1 VDPHPQK
8 AGIALI
14 RNVGITAHIDAG
26 KTTLTERVLYY
37 SGKTHKIGEVHEG
50 TAEMDWME
58 QEKERGITI
67 TSAATTCSW
76 RGHRINIIDTPGHV
90 DFTVE
95 VERSL
100 RVLDGAVGV
109 FCAVAG
115 VQPQSET
122 VWRQATHYGIPRL
135 AVINKMDRVGADF
148 DRALES
154 MVKKLGAN
162 PVPVTVPVGAED
174 AFRGVVDLV
183 TAEYVTF
190 NGELGENVERV
201 PLEKLPDDTRVE
213 LEGIFDKYRSRLL
226 DAVAEYDTEVLNLYL
241 SDAEV
246 PVEALKRAIRA
257 ATLRGAAQP
266 VLAVSA
272 LKNRGVQPVLDAVV
286 DFLPSPLDRGAVKGI
301 NPKTEREEER
311 RPDPRAPLTAYVFKT
326 ASDTFFGKLTFFR
339 TYSGTLKVK
348 DSLLNS
354 HTGRGV
360 RVGRLLE
367 MHANKKTDIAELGP
381 GEIGAAVGLKGCRT
395 GDTLCDRDHPIA
407 LGMIEFPEPV
417 MRVAIEPGSTA
428 DEKRLAD
435 ALESLAEDDPTF
447 TVAEDAETGQRIISG
462 MGELHL
468 EIIVDRLQRE
478 FAVRCRVGEPQIA
491 FRESVSGVG
500 EEEFTLGRQLAGKP
514 QFAKVRVA
522 VEPAGSGEGF
532 SFSGRVDGL
541 SKPYHEAIAEGCR
554 QGMQVGVVAGYP
566 LVDVRCRLVDAG
578 YDEELSS
585 AEVFRAAAFR
595 AFHLACAKAGPIVLE
610 PVMSLE
616 VTCPEEFL
624 GNVLKDLSTR
634 RGQITETRVLAGS
647 QVVDARVPLSAMFGY
662 STAVRSL
669 TQGRADY
676 HMQFERYAPVPE
688 DSPARWW

>member
-1 VDPHPQK
+1 VSAVEPHPQK

-26 KTTLTERVLYY
+26 KTTLTERILYY

-76 RGHRINIIDTPGHV
+76 RAHRINIIDTPGHV

-122 VWRQATHYGIPRL
+122 VWRQAAHYGIPRL

-148 DRALES
+148 DRAVES
-154 MVKKLGAN
+154 LVVKLKAN
-162 PVPVTVPVGAED
+162 PIPVTIPVGAED
-174 AFRGVVDLV
+174 AFTGVVDLV
-183 TAEYVTF
+183 TLEFVTF
-190 NGELGENVERV
+190 SDDDLGLTVTRK
-201 PLEKLPDDTRVE
+201 PLDQVLAAMAAP
-213 LEGIFDKYRSRLL
+213 YRERLL
-226 DAVAEYDTEVLNLYL
+226 EVAAEYDDALMQKYL
-241 SDAEV
+241 DGEGLTADE
-246 PVEALKRAIRA
+246 IRA
-257 ATLRGAAQP
+257 GLRAGTLAGKIQP

-272 LKNRGVQPVLDAVV
+272 LKNKGVQPVLDAVV
-286 DFLPSPLDRGAVKGI
+286 DFLPNPLDRGAVKGI
-301 NPKTEREEER
+301 NPKTELEEER
-311 RPDPRAPLTAYVFKT
+311 KPDPAAPMTAYVFKT

-367 MHANKKTDIAELGP
+367 MHANRKTDIAELGP

-407 LGMIEFPEPV
+407 LGTIEFPEPV

-428 DEKRLAD
+428 DEKKLAD

-447 TVAEDAETGQRIISG
+447 TVAEDPETGQCIISG

-478 FAVRCRVGEPQIA
+478 FGVRCRVGEPQIA
-491 FRESVSGVG
+491 YRESVSGPG
-500 EEEFTLGRQLAGKP
+500 EEEFTLDRQLAGKA
-514 QFAKVRVA
+514 QYGKVRVA

-532 SFSGRVDGL
+532 SFSGRVEGL
-541 SKPYHEAIAEGCR
+541 PKPYHEAVEEGCR
-554 QGMQVGVVAGYP
+554 QGMQVGVLAGYP
-566 LVDVRCRLVDAG
+566 MVDVRCRLVDAG
-578 YDEELSS
+578 FDEELSS
-585 AEVFRAAAFR
+585 SDVFRATAFR

-624 GNVLKDLSTR
+624 GNVLKDLSIR
-634 RGQITETRVLAGS
+634 RGQITETRVLPGL

-676 HMQFERYAPVPE
+676 HMQFYAFAPVPE

>member
-1 VDPHPQK
+1 VDPERDK
-8 AGIALI
+8 ARAAIALI
-14 RNVGITAHIDAG
+14 RNVGIMAHIDAG

-37 SGKTHKIGEVHEG
+37 SGKTHKIGEVHQG

-67 TSAATTCSW
+67 TSAATTCYW
-76 RGHRINIIDTPGHV
+76 RGHKVNIIDTPGHV

-100 RVLDGAVGV
+100 RVLDGAIGV

-122 VWRQATHYGIPRL
+122 VWRQAARYGIPRL
-135 AVINKMDRVGADF
+135 AVVNKMDRVGADF

-154 MVKKLGAN
+154 MADKLGAN

-174 AFRGVVDLV
+174 SFSGVVDLV
-183 TAEYVTF
+183 TMDLVTF
-190 NGELGENVERV
+190 GDDLGLTVTRGPLDEGLAGLAAPHRERLVEAAC
-201 PLEKLPDDTRVE
+201 EHDDGLMHRY
-213 LEGIFDKYRSRLL
+213 LEGGGFTPDELRAGLRAGTL
-226 DAVAEYDTEVLNLYL
+226 AGEV
-241 SDAEV
+241 
-246 PVEALKRAIRA
+246 
-257 ATLRGAAQP
+257 QP

-272 LKNRGVQPVLDAVV
+272 LKNKGVQPVLDAVV
-286 DFLPSPLDRGAVKGI
+286 DYLPSPVDRGNVRGV
-301 NPKTEREEER
+301 NPKTERGEER
-311 RPDPRAPLTAYVFKT
+311 RPDPAAPLTAYVFKT
-326 ASDTFFGKLTFFR
+326 ATDTFFGKLTYFR
-339 TYSGTLKVK
+339 TYSGTMKK
-348 DSLLNS
+348 KESLLNS
-354 HTGRGV
+354 HTGRGL

-367 MHANKKTDIAELGP
+367 MHANRKTDIDELGP

-407 LGMIEFPEPV
+407 LGTIEFPEPV

-428 DEKRLAD
+428 DEKKLEDSLA
-435 ALESLAEDDPTF
+435 SLAEDDPTF
-447 TVAEDAETGQRIISG
+447 AVTVDPETGQRIISG

-468 EIIVDRLQRE
+468 EIIVDRLRRE
-478 FAVRCRVGEPQIA
+478 FGVRCRVGEPQIA
-491 FRESVSGVG
+491 YKESISVAA
-500 EEEFTLGRQLAGKP
+500 EEEFTLDRQLGGRG
-514 QFAKVRVA
+514 QFARVRLA
-522 VEPAGSGEGF
+522 VEPAGAGEGF

-541 SKPYHEAIAEGCR
+541 SRIFAEAIEKGCR

-566 LVDVRCRLVDAG
+566 MVDVRGRLVDAAQ
-578 YDEELSS
+578 DEELSTP
-585 AEVFRAAAFR
+585 EVFQAAAFR
-595 AFHLACAKAGPIVLE
+595 AFHLACEKAGPIVLE

-616 VTCPEEFL
+616 VACPEEFL

-634 RGQITETRVLAGS
+634 RGRITETRTLAGS
-647 QVVDARVPLSAMFGY
+647 RMVDAVVPLSAMFGY

-676 HMQFERYAPVPE
+676 HMQFERYSPVPE

>member
-1 VDPHPQK
+1 MDP
-8 AGIALI
+8 IALI

-76 RGHRINIIDTPGHV
+76 RAHRINIIDTPGHV

-135 AVINKMDRVGADF
+135 AVVNKMDRVGADF
-148 DRALES
+148 NRAVES
-154 MVKKLGAN
+154 LVAKLGAN

-174 AFRGVVDLV
+174 AFAGVVDLL
-183 TAEYVTF
+183 TMELVTF
-190 NGELGENVERV
+190 GDDLGLTVTREPLDGFLAEMAAPYRELLVE
-201 PLEKLPDDTRVE
+201 
-213 LEGIFDKYRSRLL
+213 
-226 DAVAEYDTEVLNLYL
+226 AAAEYDDALMQKYLDGGEVTP
-241 SDAEV
+241 DD
-246 PVEALKRAIRA
+246 IRA
-257 ATLRGAAQP
+257 GLRRGTLAGEIQP

-272 LKNRGVQPVLDAVV
+272 LKNKGVQPVLDAVV

-311 RPDPRAPLTAYVFKT
+311 RPDPKAPLTAYVFKT

-407 LGMIEFPEPV
+407 LGTIEFPEPV

-428 DEKRLAD
+428 DEKKLAD

-447 TVAEDAETGQRIISG
+447 TVTEDPETGQRIISG

-478 FAVRCRVGEPQIA
+478 FGVRCRVGEPQIA
-491 FRESVSGVG
+491 YRESVSGSG
-500 EEEFTLGRQLAGKP
+500 EGEFTLDRQLAGKA
-514 QFAKVRVA
+514 QYAQISVA

-532 SFSGRVDGL
+532 SFSGRVEGL
-541 SKPYHEAIAEGCR
+541 PKPYHEAVLEGCR

-566 LVDVRCRLVDAG
+566 MVDVRCRLVDAA

-585 AEVFRAAAFR
+585 SEVFRAAAFR
-595 AFHLACAKAGPIVLE
+595 AFHLACAEAGPIVLE

-624 GNVLKDLSTR
+624 GNVLKDLSVR
-634 RGQITETRVLAGS
+634 RGQITETRVLPGL
-647 QVVDARVPLSAMFGY
+647 QVVDALVPLSAMFGY

-676 HMQFERYAPVPE
+676 HMQFERYAAVPE
-688 DSPARWW
+688 NSPARWW

>member
-1 VDPHPQK
+1 MGCRGRVIPFARAVDP
-8 AGIALI
+8 IALI

-162 PVPVTVPVGAED
+162 PIPVNIPVGAED
-174 AFRGVVDLV
+174 NFTGVVDLV
-183 TAEYVTF
+183 TMELVTF
-190 NGELGENVERV
+190 GDDLGLTVTREPLDGPLAEMAAPYRERLVEIAAEHDDALMQKYLDGGEVT
-201 PLEKLPDDTRVE
+201 PDD
-213 LEGIFDKYRSRLL
+213 
-226 DAVAEYDTEVLNLYL
+226 
-241 SDAEV
+241 
-246 PVEALKRAIRA
+246 IRA
-257 ATLRGAAQP
+257 GLRRGTLAGEIQP

-272 LKNRGVQPVLDAVV
+272 LKNKGVQPVLDAVV
-286 DFLPSPLDRGAVKGI
+286 DYLPSPLDRGAVKGI
-301 NPKTEREEER
+301 NPKTELEEER
-311 RPDPRAPLTAYVFKT
+311 KPDPRAPMTAYVFKT

-367 MHANKKTDIAELGP
+367 MHANRKTDIAVLGP

-407 LGMIEFPEPV
+407 LGTIEFPEPV

-428 DEKRLAD
+428 DEKKLAD

-447 TVAEDAETGQRIISG
+447 TVTEDPETGQRIISG

-478 FAVRCRVGEPQIA
+478 FTVRCRVGEPQIA
-491 FRESVSGVG
+491 FRESVSGPG
-500 EEEFTLGRQLAGKP
+500 EDEFILDRQLAGKA

-532 SFSGRVDGL
+532 SFSGWVEGL
-541 SKPYHEAIAEGCR
+541 PKSYHEAIAEGCR

-566 LVDVRCRLVDAG
+566 MVDVRSRLVDAG

-585 AEVFRAAAFR
+585 ADVFRAAAFR
-595 AFHLACAKAGPIVLE
+595 AFHLACAEAGPIVLE

-634 RGQITETRVLAGS
+634 RGQITETRVLPGY

-688 DSPARWW
+688 DSSARWW

>member
-1 VDPHPQK
+1 M
-8 AGIALI
+8 

-26 KTTLTERVLYY
+26 KTTLTERILYY

-76 RGHRINIIDTPGHV
+76 RGHRVNIIDTPGHV

-122 VWRQATHYGIPRL
+122 VWRQAVRYEIPRL
-135 AVINKMDRVGADF
+135 AVVNKMDRVGADF

-154 MVKKLGAN
+154 MRVKLGAK
-162 PVPVTVPVGAED
+162 PVPLTVPVGAED
-174 AFRGVVDLV
+174 SFTGVIDLV

-190 NGELGENVERV
+190 GGELGAEVERR
-201 PLEKLPDDTRVE
+201 PITSLPDEPRLE
-213 LEGIFDKYRSRLL
+213 LLRLYDGYRPMLL
-226 DAVAEYDTEVLNLYL
+226 DGVAECDAEVLNLYL
-241 SDAEV
+241 SDVEV
-246 PVEALKRAIRA
+246 PPEALKRAIRA
-257 ATLRGAAQP
+257 ATLEGAVQP
-266 VLAVSA
+266 LLAVSA
-272 LKNRGVQPVLDAVV
+272 LKNKGVQPVLDAVV
-286 DFLPSPLDRGAVKGI
+286 DYLPSPLDRGAVRGV
-301 NPKTEREEER
+301 NPKTQAEEER
-311 RPDPRAPLTAYVFKT
+311 GPDPAAPMTAYVFKT
-326 ASDTFFGKLTFFR
+326 QADPFFGKLTWFR
-339 TYSGTLKVK
+339 TYSGTMRVK
-348 DSLLNS
+348 ESYLNS
-354 HTGRGV
+354 HTGRGL

-367 MHANKKTDIAELGP
+367 MHANRKTDIAELGP

-395 GDTLCDRDHPIA
+395 GDTLCDRDHPVA
-407 LGMIEFPEPV
+407 LGAISFPEPV

-447 TVAEDAETGQRIISG
+447 TVTEDPETGQRIISG

-468 EIIVDRLQRE
+468 EIIVDRLRRE
-478 FAVRCRVGEPQIA
+478 FGVRCRVGEPQIA
-491 FRESVSGVG
+491 YRESLLASG
-500 EEEFTLGRQLAGKP
+500 EEEFTLDRQVAGKG
-514 QFAKVRVA
+514 QYARVRIA
-522 VEPAGSGEGF
+522 VEAAAPGEGF

-541 SKPYHEAIAEGCR
+541 PGVYHEAAREGCR
-554 QGMQVGVVAGYP
+554 QGMGVGVLAGYP
-566 LVDVRCRLVDAG
+566 MVDVRGRLVDAD
-578 YDEELSS
+578 YSEELSTV
-585 AEVFRAAAFR
+585 ELFQAAAFR
-595 AFHLACAKAGPIVLE
+595 AFHLACEKAGPVVLE

-624 GNVLKDLSTR
+624 GNVLKDLATR
-634 RGQITETRVLAGS
+634 RGQITETRTLAGS
-647 QVVDARVPLSAMFGY
+647 QVVAARVPLSAMFGY

-669 TQGRADY
+669 TQGRAAY
-676 HMQFERYAPVPE
+676 HMQFERYDPLPQ